1 MRQQRIACLVILAL
15 CGLASAQ
22 VDQTVKKLKGAK
34 ISDLTFM
41 SGHWRGEL
49 EGEVTDEHWAEPLGD
64 SLMGVFRCAKSGK
77 VTFYELMAIEQEE
90 KGPVFKLKH
99 FNRGLVGWE
108 EKAEVWSYPLVELR
122 DDYAAFDAHKKFG
135 LDPHTVS
142 EPAECAAGAVLRGRK
157 RPNECPSFGV
167 SCTPEHPLGALMVSS
182 EGACAAYYRYRRPMP
197 PPQRTP

>member
-22 VDQTVKKLKGAK
+22 VDQTAKKLRDAK

-64 SLMGVFRCAKSGK
+64 SLMGVFRSARSGK

-90 KGPVFKLKH
+90 KGPVFRLKH
-99 FNRGLVGWE
+99 FNRGLIAWE
-108 EKAEVWSYPLVELR
+108 EKAEVWNYPLVELR
-122 DDYAAFDAHKKFG
+122 DDYAAFERPDKGTKLIYHRTGKDTMEATLERVKDGKKTTEVFRFWR
-135 LDPHTVS
+135 V
-142 EPAECAAGAVLRGRK
+142 
-157 RPNECPSFGV
+157 NE
-167 SCTPEHPLGALMVSS
+167 
-182 EGACAAYYRYRRPMP
+182 
-197 PPQRTP
+197 